1 MGSVVLSLDA
11 ELGWGFHD
19 QESPPTDRVER
30 ARAGWKRLIDC
41 FEEAAVP
48 ATWAIVGHLFL
59 DDCDGEHASH
69 PASGDWF
76 AAERGRWRSRPD
88 LRFGEDLIERIEAS
102 PIAHEIGSHSF
113 SHVVFGDADTTR
125 TLAAAETEASV
136 ELARERGVS
145 LSSFVYP
152 RNRVG
157 HRDTLAEG
165 GFVCYRGRAPA
176 RDLDD
181 FAGGRPLR
189 KLAEATID
197 APPLVRPRYDE
208 FGLVNVPASLY
219 LFGFEGLGRSIA
231 ESVWDDPVVRAAKR
245 GIDAAAEA
253 NGSENEVFH
262 MWLHPNNLVTPRDVR
277 RVRRILAYLDA
288 QRTAGRVSVE
298 TMTEVAARTDRVR

>member
-19 QESPPTDRVER
+19 QKSPPTDRAER

-76 AAERGRWRSRPD
+76 ASERGRWRSRPD
-88 LRFGEDLIERIEAS
+88 LRFGEGLIGRIEGS

-125 TLAAAETEASV
+125 TLAAAEIDASV

-298 TMTEVAARTDRVR
+298 TMAEVAARTDRVR